1 MPDSQEGH
9 DPIKE
14 QSDAS
19 FVTAAR
25 EACRRAETL
34 LQEAERVKADVD
46 ALEAATAKDWIVASR
61 AIADLAESAAERAK
75 EASAA
80 ASLAREKVDG
90 PNRAKL
96 RREASAAEEAASRAW
111 DPAKKA
117 EDLKKIAIN
126 ESDAAI
132 AAELKLNVEQFFAD
146 HKDQIYKRLEECDE
160 IARKAASKRELMFIA
175 EGLPI
180 INSFIHVGSSRA
192 DLNASFEWVTR
203 FWGIDADP
211 FVVLSALIFIWI
223 ANKGVKEFRDDPDET
238 KRATWNRIR
247 ERVERLI

>member
-1 MPDSQEGH
+1 MPDRLEGP
-9 DPIKE
+9 DPKKK
-14 QSDAS
+14 QNDSTYLTS
-19 FVTAAR
+19 AR
-25 EACRRAETL
+25 EACRQAENL
-34 LQEAERVKADVD
+34 LQEVENAKAAVD

-61 AIADLAESAAERAK
+61 AIADLAESAAGLAK
-75 EASAA
+75 QASAA

-96 RREASAAEEAASRAW
+96 RRDATAAEEASGRAW
-111 DPAKKA
+111 AAARKA
-117 EDLKKIAIN
+117 EDLKKIAVN

-132 AAELKLNVEQFFAD
+132 AAELKLNVEQFFSD

-180 INSFIHVGSSRA
+180 VNSFIHVGSSRA
-192 DLNASFEWVTR
+192 DLNASIEWVTR
-203 FWGIDADP
+203 FWGIDSDP

-247 ERVERLI
+247 ERVERLL